1 LRKFFSENILALPG
15 KLRYRR
21 ETAEENLDR
30 DNYRVAD
37 NIDYLDGDVESS
49 LLYSRPMEAEGN
61 ESRMYN
67 YGETSL
73 ITNESRVYKGGGW
86 DDRIYWV
93 SPGSRRYLDQNKSS
107 ASIGFRCA
115 MDRVGSPAGL

>member
-1 LRKFFSENILALPG
+1 
-15 KLRYRR
+15 
-21 ETAEENLDR
+21 
-30 DNYRVAD
+30 
-37 NIDYLDGDVESS
+37 
-49 LLYSRPMEAEGN
+49 
-61 ESRMYN
+61 MYN

-86 DDRIYWV
+86 DDRIYWI

-115 MDRVGSPAGL
+115 MDRVGSPSGL